1 MTDPGSCGGTTP
13 GETFAEQA
21 ERADSRELITW
32 LAAWRARSGLSQA
45 ETARRMHTSQSTV
58 ARLETHRHD
67 AQLSTLARYVEAL
80 GLSLAFVLAD
90 GQTQPQI
97 WDSRELITW
106 LAAWRA
112 RSGLSQAE
120 TARRMHTSQA
130 AVARLETH
138 QHDAQLSTLARYVE
152 ALGLSLAFV
161 LADAQT
167 QATVW
172 KSAGKP
178 EAPDHEA
185 HPDEG
190 NVLRKAPPIIRP
202 GRKPKGSVPLV
213 VAEMPEHPDPNH
225 VLTWR
230 QRKVLQVIRDSV
242 QRRGYPPSMREIGEA
257 VGLTSTSSVSYQL
270 STLQSKGYL
279 RRDAGRP
286 RTVEVRLPGHPAIRP
301 EAEEPEE
308 TRLAL
313 DIASQDAAYVPW
325 VGRIAAGGPILAE
338 ESIEDIFPL
347 PKQLVGNGT
356 LFLLRVT
363 GDSMI
368 NAAIADGDWVVVRQQ
383 PDSDNGD
390 IVAAMI
396 DGEATVKTLKRS
408 DGHVWLMPHN
418 PAYTPIPGD
427 DATILGKIVAV
438 LRRV

>member
-1 MTDPGSCGGTTP
+1 MG
-13 GETFAEQA
+13 
-21 ERADSRELITW
+21 
-32 LAAWRARSGLSQA
+32 RSVESD
-45 ETARRMHTSQSTV
+45 TS
-58 ARLETHRHD
+58 D
-67 AQLSTLARYVEAL
+67 
-80 GLSLAFVLAD
+80 
-90 GQTQPQI
+90 
-97 WDSRELITW
+97 
-106 LAAWRA
+106 
-112 RSGLSQAE
+112 
-120 TARRMHTSQA
+120 
-130 AVARLETH
+130 
-138 QHDAQLSTLARYVE
+138 
-152 ALGLSLAFV
+152 
-161 LADAQT
+161 
-167 QATVW
+167 
-172 KSAGKP
+172 
-178 EAPDHEA
+178 
-185 HPDEG
+185 
-190 NVLRKAPPIIRP
+190 APPGDGTVRPKGKP

-213 VAEMPEHPDPNH
+213 VAETPEHPDPNH

-308 TRLAL
+308 ARPAL

-325 VGRIAAGGPILAE
+325 IGRIAAGGPILAE
-338 ESIEDIFPL
+338 EAIEDIFPL

-356 LFLLRVT
+356 LFLLKVT

-368 NAAIADGDWVVVRQQ
+368 NAAIADEDWVVVRQQ
-383 PDSDNGD
+383 PDAENGD

-396 DGEATVKTLKRS
+396 DDEATVKTLKRS

-427 DATILGKIVAV
+427 DATIIGKIVAV